1 MKTLDLALSEWRESH
16 LAARRREA
24 ESERRKEKTM
34 EPRKRYRERA
44 DRFVTA
50 IRMNLETD
58 CFVRRGS
65 SLLLAIGDWLVYDGN
80 STYMVDAEL
89 FAEKYR
95 LIGYAGRYA
104 KIATVWVE
112 VADRY
117 GQMMTKDGVC
127 EYAPGD
133 RLVFHD
139 PGEEEGFCMSPE
151 EFERIYELES
161 LVAEK
166 GDEWVKASVRVASA
180 LNDVLA
186 SFDDKKKEWE
196 SALHDWLKEDNKRE
210 KGGEKC
216 GKPSGE
222 TEAE

>member
-1 MKTLDLALSEWRESH
+1 MARVASLVGRSEW
-16 LAARRREA
+16 
-24 ESERRKEKTM
+24 RKEKTM

-65 SLLLAIGDWLVYDGN
+65 SLLLARGDWLVYDGN

-95 LIGYAGRYA
+95 LIGYDGRYA

-180 LNDVLA
+180 LNDVLT
-186 SFDDKKKEWE
+186 SFDEKKKTWE